1 MFAPFNDSFFTKK
14 KKGKRKREIKERR
27 RKGWF
32 RDNQE
37 VASIE
42 NKMRENRLRWF
53 SHVKSGD

>member
-1 MFAPFNDSFFTKK
+1 MILSLLK

-42 NKMRENRLRWF
+42 NKMTENRLRWF